1 MKKYFISKQGTIAS
15 AASPEQIESFRIQVE
30 EKMIKMGATKAEL
43 GFLHDEAIQ
52 NTIRRNGKPEDLA
65 WALLQ

>member
-1 MKKYFISKQGTIAS
+1 MV
-15 AASPEQIESFRIQVE
+15 SPEQISSFRVQVE
-30 EKMIKMGATKAEL
+30 AAMVKMGATKNEL
-43 GFLHDEAIQ
+43 SLLHDEAIQ